1 MSRELLC
8 LRPTFGNITLCG
20 LLHIWQAQRGE
31 RGPQRKLRFS
41 IFNHLDW
48 GAMLLVMICV
58 RRQHHLVIRDKE
70 MSLETKNV
78 DAEIMGELL
87 TSSSRDYNCFQI
99 SSEILLIRSPFVAAA
114 VGAWV
119 PVFILR
125 QHWSIKIFVIIS
137 TRGRQLNIIGS
148 WHRMVIA
155 VPGPGNIP
163 HTRVSALQYAA

>member
-1 MSRELLC
+1 M
-8 LRPTFGNITLCG
+8 
-20 LLHIWQAQRGE
+20 
-31 RGPQRKLRFS
+31 
-41 IFNHLDW
+41 
-48 GAMLLVMICV
+48 LVMICV

-87 TSSSRDYNCFQI
+87 TSSSTDYNCFQI

-125 QHWSIKIFVIIS
+125 QH
-137 TRGRQLNIIGS
+137 
-148 WHRMVIA
+148 
-155 VPGPGNIP
+155 
-163 HTRVSALQYAA
+163 

>member
-1 MSRELLC
+1 MYSNAHLNMSWDLLC

-48 GAMLLVMICV
+48 RAMLLVMICV

-78 DAEIMGELL
+78 DAQIMGELL

-99 SSEILLIRSPFVAAA
+99 SSEIRLIRSSFVVAA
-114 VGAWV
+114 VGSWV

-137 TRGRQLNIIGS
+137 TRAAIKYYWVMTSAGNCS
-148 WHRMVIA
+148 
-155 VPGPGNIP
+155 PGPG
-163 HTRVSALQYAA
+163 